1 MCLGSIVCL
10 VTCVTDDPR
19 KQHREEVLDEKVLAG
34 KLITAQSL
42 RQRERWVRAALVQ
55 CWFLCKR
62 TGMNSD
68 FRAL

>member
-42 RQRERWVRAALVQ
+42 RHRE
-55 CWFLCKR
+55 
-62 TGMNSD
+62 
-68 FRAL
+68 